1 LSTAGD
7 WNRRRRVMRY
17 QSYVPPG
24 LWERTRWIRIA
35 FVAGLGI
42 GLLLGWFFH
51 GIISFFVQFGLVAL
65 LLLPLLIIGYLWW
78 RSSRRPR
85 TGSGPM
91 TVMTWSNEF
100 PGRPPGA
107 RPGTS
112 RMCRSPRVNGGRR
125 RRLPPMTSTPN
136 WTRSGQSGSGPNV
149 TVAGDG
155 DRRAEG
161 PHAVVADAR
170 MTRPVQLQGKC
181 TGAVRSSLTA
191 SVPGATSAS

>member
-1 LSTAGD
+1 
-7 WNRRRRVMRY
+7 MRY

-85 TGSGPM
+85 AGSGPV
-91 TVMTWSNEF
+91 TVMTWSNDF

-107 RPGTS
+107 RPGDVEDVPFTTS
-112 RMCRSPRVNGGRR
+112 ERRPPPPTAAYDVDAELDALRAERDRAEREGRR
-125 RRLPPMTSTPN
+125 
-136 WTRSGQSGSGPNV
+136 
-149 TVAGDG
+149 
-155 DRRAEG
+155 
-161 PHAVVADAR
+161 
-170 MTRPVQLQGKC
+170 
-181 TGAVRSSLTA
+181 
-191 SVPGATSAS
+191 